1 MAMIRHSPYHHRHVA
16 AGAEM
21 VDRLGF
27 AAPFRFS
34 SVEAE
39 HKATREAAG
48 LFDVYYQ
55 VPVEVAGR
63 DASNLLQWA
72 CVNDIERLS
81 VGQGLYTSLCNER
94 GGIIDDLTCFRVGER
109 RYWLMPTPAR
119 VAAVVGWLDKAAAE
133 RNAVVTNLGNGV
145 AYMSVQGPRSR
156 DILQRLTRADLAP
169 QSLGYYRFTRGELAQ
184 VPDAMI
190 SRTGYS
196 GELGFELFYPSEFAE
211 HVYDSVMTAGKPLG
225 LVPCGL
231 GALRTLRMEK
241 KYPLYGLD
249 LTDDTTPIEAGIGWT
264 IRFGKGAFSGRAALE
279 RQHREGPSRKLVVL
293 RFKDLAPDVAIGD
306 PVGVTGSEAVGRVT
320 SVEKG
325 YTVGAALAMTYLPS
339 AHAVDGAAVM
349 VRTKAGA
356 SAAAR
361 VMLQAPYDPERKR
374 LGA

>member
-27 AAPFRFS
+27 AAPLRFN

-39 HKATREAAG
+39 HRATREAAG

-55 VPVEVAGR
+55 VPVEIAGR
-63 DASNLLQWA
+63 GALDFAQWA
-72 CVNDIERLS
+72 CVNDVARLS
-81 VGQGLYTSLCNER
+81 VGQGLYTSLCNDR

-119 VAAVVGWLDKAAAE
+119 VAAVVSWLDKAAAE

-156 DILQRLTRADLAP
+156 QIVQALTQADLGA
-169 QSLGYYRFTRGELAQ
+169 QSLGYYHFTRGELAQ
-184 VPDAMI
+184 VPDVMI

-196 GELGFELFYPSEFAE
+196 GELGFELFYPSEYAE
-211 HVYDSVMTAGKPLG
+211 HVYDAVMAAGKPLG

-249 LTDDTTPIEAGIGWT
+249 LTEDTTPIEAGIGWT
-264 IRFGKGAFSGRAALE
+264 VRFGKGAFSGRATLE
-279 RQHREGPSRKLVVL
+279 RQHQEGPKRKLVVL
-293 RFKDLAPDVAIGD
+293 RFKDLAADVAIGD
-306 PVGVTGSEAVGRVT
+306 PVSVNKSEVGRVT
-320 SVEKG
+320 STEKG
-325 YTVGAALAMTYLPS
+325 HTVGATLAMTYLPS
-339 AHAVDGAAVM
+339 PCAVDGAAVT
-349 VRTKAGA
+349 VRSKAGT
-356 SAAAR
+356 SAEAQ
-361 VMLQAPYDPERKR
+361 VMSRAPYDPERKR
-374 LGA
+374 LLA